1 MSRNNV
7 GNRISL
13 NRKASLGQ
21 FGAVLGKED
30 LLKRLQE
37 TPPLVEDFVDVKKQI
52 GLNGIDLTVE
62 RLEEFETEGA
72 LDFTN
77 EERVISKTRSVKLDE
92 NGWTHI
98 AQGCYKV
105 VFSEVINM
113 PNDLVAVARPRSSL
127 LRSGAS
133 VETAVWDAGYRGRSV
148 ALLNVF
154 NPFGL
159 RIKRGA
165 RIAQIVFLK
174 LRHPT
179 REAYGGV
186 YQMENI

>member
-1 MSRNNV
+1 
-7 GNRISL
+7 
-13 NRKASLGQ
+13 
-21 FGAVLGKED
+21 
-30 LLKRLQE
+30 
-37 TPPLVEDFVDVKKQI
+37 VEDFVNARKQI
-52 GLNGIDLTVE
+52 GPNGVDLTVE

-77 EERVISKTRSVKLDE
+77 EERMISKTKAVKLDE
-92 NGWTHI
+92 DGWTHI
-98 AQGCYKV
+98 AKGSYKV
-105 VFSEVINM
+105 VFNEVINM
-113 PNDLVAVARPRSSL
+113 PNDLIAVARPRSSL

-174 LRHPT
+174 LLHPT

>member
-1 MSRNNV
+1 
-7 GNRISL
+7 
-13 NRKASLGQ
+13 
-21 FGAVLGKED
+21 
-30 LLKRLQE
+30 
-37 TPPLVEDFVDVKKQI
+37 VEDFVDVRKQI
-52 GLNGIDLTVE
+52 GPNGVDLTVG
-62 RLEEFETEGA
+62 RIEEFETEGA

-77 EERVISKTRSVKLDE
+77 EERMISKTKSVKLDE
-92 NGWTHI
+92 DGWTHI
-98 AQGCYKV
+98 AQGSYRV
-105 VFSEVINM
+105 VFNEVINM
-113 PNDLVAVARPRSSL
+113 PNDLIAIARPRSSL

-154 NPFGL
+154 NPYGL

-165 RIAQIVFLK
+165 RIAQIVFIK
-174 LRHPT
+174 LLHPT